1 VWSRARSVIV
11 TSATLQSCGSF
22 DYFMHESGLT
32 AVDEAQT
39 LAVPTP
45 FDYARQGRLV
55 VRATASEPRLREAF
69 ERESN
74 TLLAQDLARVERGAL
89 VLFAS
94 RAHMA
99 SALAALPAAL
109 EGRVLVQ
116 GQWSRQR
123 LLSTH
128 RERVDAGQPSIVF
141 GLQSFGEGLDLPGA
155 YCEWLFIA
163 KLPFAPPTD
172 PLGQARAEWLRASG
186 KDAFGLLVVPQTS
199 MRLCQWAGRAIRT
212 EDDQATIVCYDK
224 RLSGTPYGRRILG
237 GLPPFARADDLDTVA
252 AHGSEVV

>member
-1 VWSRARSVIV
+1 
-11 TSATLQSCGSF
+11 
-22 DYFMHESGLT
+22 
-32 AVDEAQT
+32 
-39 LAVPTP
+39 
-45 FDYARQGRLV
+45 
-55 VRATASEPRLREAF
+55 
-69 ERESN
+69 
-74 TLLAQDLARVERGAL
+74 
-89 VLFAS
+89 
-94 RAHMA
+94 MA
-99 SALAALPAAL
+99 SALAALPGAL

-123 LLSTH
+123 LLQTH

-212 EDDQATIVCYDK
+212 EDDHATIVCYDK
-224 RLSGTPYGRRILG
+224 RLSGTSYGRRILG
-237 GLPPFARADDLDTVA
+237 GLPPFARANDLDA
-252 AHGSEVV
+252 ADTGARSHGPEVV